1 MERWQV
7 GNQHQSCLTLPKKVC
22 AGTKR
27 SFLELICSALRIELS
42 IRPDLIHKLVPQSAE
57 AKLLE
62 RGIDVNNFQPLSAES

>member
-1 MERWQV
+1 MASGKPAPELF
-7 GNQHQSCLTLPKKVC
+7 NF
-22 AGTKR
+22 TKEGLCR
-27 SFLELICSALRIELS
+27 HEEVFMELIYSPLRIELS

>member
-1 MERWQV
+1 MASGKPAPELFNFTKE
-7 GNQHQSCLTLPKKVC
+7 GSCGHNW
-22 AGTKR
+22 AFSR
-27 SFLELICSALRIELS
+27 AHWFLSRTELS